1 MADGVYVAMAREIE
15 RALEVAARDPGPRE
29 LHWLR
34 DKIEQFST
42 VAMERLEILERL
54 GHDRY
59 RARLPYSDD

>member
-15 RALEVAARDPGPRE
+15 RAIDVASRDPGPRE

-34 DKIEQFST
+34 DKIEQCASAAT
-42 VAMERLEILERL
+42 QRLEILEMQ

-59 RARLPYSDD
+59 RARLPYRED